1 MKKMLII
8 ASMLLLLP
16 CLGSAQG
23 VGDLLKGMKLPT
35 MPTTGA
41 GAGVGLDQGTTASG
55 LKEALAIGTGY
66 AVTSVSK
73 LDGYFG
79 NQIIKILMP
88 KQIQN
93 VADVLGKLG
102 YQKQVDEFV
111 QSMNRA
117 AEKAAPQAKSIFM
130 DSIKAMTFD
139 DAKTILGGGDTAA
152 TEYFKEKTSGR
163 LTEAFK
169 PIISKSMDDVGATK
183 AYKDMMGKYTAMPF
197 MKTESL
203 DLDNY
208 VTGKSLDGLFYMVG
222 QEEKAIRTNPA
233 ARTTDLLK
241 KVFGK

>member
-8 ASMLLLLP
+8 GSMLVLLP

-23 VGDLLKGMKLPT
+23 LGDMLKGMKLPT
-35 MPTTGA
+35 MPSTGA
-41 GAGVGLDQGTTASG
+41 GAGLDQGTAASG
-55 LKEALAIGTGY
+55 LKEALAIGTGN
-66 AVTSVSK
+66 AVASGSK

-79 NQIIKILMP
+79 NQMIKILMP

-111 QSMNRA
+111 LSMNRA

-139 DAKTILGGGDTAA
+139 DAKNILGGGDTAA
-152 TEYFKEKTSGR
+152 TEYFKQKTSGK

-183 AYKDMMGKYTAMPF
+183 AYKDMMGKYTAVPF

-241 KVFGK
+241 KVFAK